1 MQGRWRTRI
10 QPKVGS
16 ATAKSASQ
24 SLAVRM
30 SSPEQRCVELARTQ
44 YGLITRAQALDC
56 GMGRGAI
63 RHRLESGRWQQVH
76 RGVYRIAGLP
86 ESWHHRLLAG
96 CLLGGPGSAASHRSA
111 GELWELDAV
120 PAGFLEITTARQI
133 DRPPLIAHRTPL
145 VETQITSRR
154 GIPVTDPSR
163 TLLDL
168 AAVLREKDVERAFE
182 SALRRSLTDIETIVE
197 RLRLRG
203 RSGRNGTTAWR
214 RLLAKR
220 DPTLVPTD
228 SDFETL
234 LDQLIERFG
243 LPQPVRQFQIRDGRG
258 QHVKWADFAYPRER
272 VIIEA
277 DSIEFH
283 MHSEAFRRDRN
294 QTNELAALGWIVLRF
309 THWEVVNRPEQVA
322 ATIARTLGLVSAA
335 EHPRTHLKL
344 G

>member
-1 MQGRWRTRI
+1 MG
-10 QPKVGS
+10 
-16 ATAKSASQ
+16 
-24 SLAVRM
+24 
-30 SSPEQRCVELARTQ
+30 SPEERCLELAATQ
-44 YGLITRAQALDC
+44 YGLITRTQAQEL

-76 RGVYRIAGLP
+76 RGVYRISGLP

-96 CLLGGPGSAASHRSA
+96 CLLGGRGSAASHRSA

-120 PAGFLEITTARQI
+120 PAGFLEITTPRQI

-145 VETQITSRR
+145 GNAQITTRR

-182 SALRRSLTDIETIVE
+182 SALRRRLTDIDTMVE

-203 RSGRNGTTAWR
+203 RSGRNGTMSWR

-220 DPTLVPTD
+220 DPSLVPTD

-234 LDQLIERFG
+234 LDQLIARFR
-243 LPQPVRQFQIRDGRG
+243 LPQPVRQLRIQDRHG
-258 QHVKWADFAYPRER
+258 QHVKTADFAYPEQR

-294 QTNELAALGWIVLRF
+294 QTNELAALCWIVLRF

-322 ATIARTLGLVSAA
+322 ATIARTLL
-335 EHPRTHLKL
+335 
-344 G
+344 

>member
-1 MQGRWRTRI
+1 MAST
-10 QPKVGS
+10 
-16 ATAKSASQ
+16 TAKDTAS
-24 SLAVRM
+24 SLALDVA
-30 SSPEQRCVELARTQ
+30 SPEERCLELASTQ
-44 YGLITRAQALDC
+44 YGLITRTQALEL
-56 GMGRGAI
+56 GMGSGAI
-63 RHRLESGRWQQVH
+63 RHRLESGRWHQLY
-76 RGVYRIAGLP
+76 RGVYRINGLP
-86 ESWHHRLLAG
+86 ESWHQRLLAG
-96 CLLGGPGSAASHRSA
+96 CLLGGPDSAASHRSA

-120 PAGFLEITTARQI
+120 PAGFLEITAPRQI
-133 DRPPLIAHRTPL
+133 DRPPLISHRTPL
-145 VETQITSRR
+145 AEAHIASRR

-168 AAVLREKDVERAFE
+168 GAVLREKDVERAFE
-182 SALRRSLTDIETIVE
+182 SALRRRLTDIDTMVE

-203 RSGRNGTTAWR
+203 RSGRNGTMPWR

-220 DPTLVPTD
+220 DPNLAPTD

-234 LDQLIERFG
+234 LDQLIERFH
-243 LPQPVRQFQIRDGRG
+243 LPQPVWQFQIRDARG
-258 QHVKWADFAYPRER
+258 QHVKWADFAYPRQR

-322 ATIARTLGLVSAA
+322 ATIARTLRLVDAV